1 QCGAV
6 AEPLSLMALWE
17 FITLS
22 LHCWVLAA
30 ALVSDQDASG
40 PLDWLLSD
48 KGPFHRSQE
57 YTDFVE
63 RNQQGFTTR
72 YKIYR
77 KKVQT
82 ALKPEFGEPLVHV
95 LLDILGWV
103 AVDWE
108 REFGR
113 WKVNDLAF
121 ERRDS
126 LGSPLPLAPEFIRNI
141 RLLGRRPSLQ
151 LITENLIKKYGTH
164 FLLSGTL
171 GGEEALTIFVDQRK
185 LSKKLDVS
193 DYMTNSS
200 SVSLETLHQLAASY
214 FIDRE
219 STLRK
224 LHHIQIASTAIK
236 VILPDYLKGRF
247 VQAAL
252 SYIACNTEGGFI
264 CKGNDCWCQCD
275 HSFPECNCPYID
287 IQAME
292 ESLIRISEAWT
303 TLYKEFED
311 AVLGARASTH
321 LKACTGQRS
330 PARRTRER
338 SRSPSSRGAR
348 PRRESRSRSRSPR
361 RRRYSRSPRRGRRH
375 QETSGVAELTSKMSQ
390 FMEVMMG
397 QQSLLMT
404 LANVVPRAPELPTGP
419 VAGQPVVPPPVPH
432 GQPQEVWD
440 VDAVSRDASDAEPLF
455 EEGTEPEVTSQH
467 SEQDD
472 PEVLDTND
480 PMWSVVERAARH
492 LGVDWPAS
500 EPTRRSL
507 FELPSAHT
515 LQSRILPAFPDF
527 IKEVQSTW
535 GAPASTPATSRKAA
549 AFNMHGA
556 SEAGLAS
563 FPPVGAAFAALVKAP
578 TLSGLAKDPSCPN
591 RQCRIT
597 EAHLKKGYAAA
608 TEAVRL
614 SNVASLLTVYQAA
627 LLRDLPECP
636 SAALRT
642 ELGTVAQL
650 LVKLAQL
657 NARAQGRSIASLV
670 VARRQLWLSQARVQE
685 PDKVPL
691 LDAPISPGHTFGPA
705 VEEMLQRSVK
715 AREASQQLAKMW
727 PSKPFQPR
735 RPQERQ
741 WRRAPP
747 QQQAQS
753 RGSMTAPSGVS
764 ARGQPAFVRPQRG
777 GWRPRG
783 GGRPRPRGSG
793 QAPHE
798 FKMFLKRLPQNYFLN
813 ISMLQQLW
821 SMDSGFQRRYDL
833 LENSMKALYSKA
845 QRVVYKLFALSKRCQ
860 KQPQVAL
867 KRERP
872 LTYWLRYIQSLL
884 YCTENNQEGSFSEET
899 HSCLCA
905 YDHSSCQ
912 VTIPCAIGEGQ
923 GCAACASDNHT
934 RCGNCNPGYMLSQGT
949 CKPEV
954 ADSTENYLGFE
965 TDLQDLELKYLLQK
979 NDRRLE
985 VHAIF
990 ISNDMRLNSW
1000 FDPSWRKRMLLT
1012 LKSNK
1017 YKSNLVHMLLG
1028 ISIQICLT
1036 KNSTLEPV
1044 LALYV
1049 NPFGGSH
1056 SESWFMPVNENSFPD
1071 WERTKIEPPLECYN
1085 WTLTLGNKWKTFFE
1099 TVHIYLRSRIKE
1111 PGVNG
1116 NDSVYYEPL
1125 EFMDSSR
1132 NLGYMKINSI
1142 QVFGYS
1148 MPFDPEAIRDLILQL
1163 DYPYTQGSQDSA
1175 LLQLLEI
1182 RDRVNRLSPPGQQSL
1197 DFFSCLL
1204 RHRLKLATSEVVR
1217 IHSSLQSFN
1226 ARLTNSVNY
1235 KTTKLCG

>member
-1 QCGAV
+1 
-6 AEPLSLMALWE
+6 MALWE
-17 FITLS
+17 WITLS

-30 ALVSDQDASG
+30 ALVSDQHASG

-63 RNQQGFTTR
+63 RNRQGFTTR
-72 YKIYR
+72 YKIY
-77 KKVQT
+77 
-82 ALKPEFGEPLVHV
+82 
-95 LLDILGWV
+95 
-103 AVDWE
+103 

-236 VILPDYLKGRF
+236 VTETRTGPLGCSNYDNLDSVSSVLVQSPENKVHLQGLQVILPDYLKGRF

-275 HSFPECNCPYID
+275 HSFPECNCPYMD

-311 AVLGARASTH
+311 A
-321 LKACTGQRS
+321 
-330 PARRTRER
+330 
-338 SRSPSSRGAR
+338 
-348 PRRESRSRSRSPR
+348 
-361 RRRYSRSPRRGRRH
+361 
-375 QETSGVAELTSKMSQ
+375 
-390 FMEVMMG
+390 
-397 QQSLLMT
+397 
-404 LANVVPRAPELPTGP
+404 
-419 VAGQPVVPPPVPH
+419 
-432 GQPQEVWD
+432 D
-440 VDAVSRDASDAEPLF
+440 
-455 EEGTEPEVTSQH
+455 
-467 SEQDD
+467 
-472 PEVLDTND
+472 
-480 PMWSVVERAARH
+480 
-492 LGVDWPAS
+492 
-500 EPTRRSL
+500 
-507 FELPSAHT
+507 
-515 LQSRILPAFPDF
+515 
-527 IKEVQSTW
+527 
-535 GAPASTPATSRKAA
+535 
-549 AFNMHGA
+549 
-556 SEAGLAS
+556 
-563 FPPVGAAFAALVKAP
+563 
-578 TLSGLAKDPSCPN
+578 
-591 RQCRIT
+591 
-597 EAHLKKGYAAA
+597 
-608 TEAVRL
+608 
-614 SNVASLLTVYQAA
+614 
-627 LLRDLPECP
+627 
-636 SAALRT
+636 
-642 ELGTVAQL
+642 
-650 LVKLAQL
+650 
-657 NARAQGRSIASLV
+657 
-670 VARRQLWLSQARVQE
+670 
-685 PDKVPL
+685 
-691 LDAPISPGHTFGPA
+691 
-705 VEEMLQRSVK
+705 
-715 AREASQQLAKMW
+715 
-727 PSKPFQPR
+727 
-735 RPQERQ
+735 
-741 WRRAPP
+741 
-747 QQQAQS
+747 
-753 RGSMTAPSGVS
+753 
-764 ARGQPAFVRPQRG
+764 
-777 GWRPRG
+777 
-783 GGRPRPRGSG
+783 
-793 QAPHE
+793 E

-813 ISMLQQLW
+813 ISTLQQLW

-833 LENSMKALYSKA
+833 LENSMKALYNKA

-867 KRERP
+867 TRERP

-1142 QVFGYS
+1142 QMFGYS

-1197 DFFSCLL
+1197 DLFSCLL

-1226 ARLTNSVNY
+1226 ARLPNSVNY